1 MKEIKPIKP
10 IQIRT
15 PDLVDDINDI
25 KDIMESQTGMKVTRP
40 NVVRMCVKAWYELNN
55 NG

>member
-25 KDIMESQTGMKVTRP
+25 KDIGMKVTRP